1 MKVILTNLK
10 KIFRVFLKQFMI
22 NNPTFKMKV
31 DYGRNK

>member
-22 NNPTFKMKV
+22 NNPKFKMKV
-31 DYGRNK
+31 NYGRNK

>member
-22 NNPTFKMKV
+22 NNPIFKMKV
-31 DYGRNK
+31 NYGRNK